1 MSAFLAP
8 IHFWMFDKIKAQDEL
23 TGRLAQAAVTKGWLS
38 EEDAKPFLHEEEA
51 PLEELIGDDIH
62 GCLSSLIDA
71 AEERYAKLAG
81 RLLNGHEERL
91 DELKQIAK
99 AFGQSR
105 AAAAD
110 SSAEASY
117 QAINDVLLDGMP
129 CDGVNIVT
137 DKAPEHFSW
146 ERRFDVHGD
155 HWAESGRPAGDYYQL
170 RLQVMAGIL
179 AETPYAVSTSD
190 YQNYTLVQQ
199 G

>member
-23 TGRLAQAAVTKGWLS
+23 TRRLAQAAVAKGWLC
-38 EEDAKPFLHEEEA
+38 EADAKPFLHEETT
-51 PLEELIGDDIH
+51 PLEELVGDDIH
-62 GCLSSLIDA
+62 GCLSGLIDA
-71 AEERYAKLAG
+71 AEERYAKLSG
-81 RLLNGHEERL
+81 RLLNGHDERL
-91 DELKQIAK
+91 DDLKQVAN

-146 ERRFDVHGD
+146 DRRFDVHGD
-155 HWAESGRPAGDYYQL
+155 HWTKNGRQADDYYQL

-179 AETPYAVSTSD
+179 SDTPYAVRTSD

-199 G
+199 A